1 VSQVFKHQQLF
12 FSGKM
17 YEYISGKFVVKSP
30 TYAVVD
36 ANGVGYMVNISLNT
50 FSKIKDL
57 SEGKLF
63 IHFSVREDA
72 QVFFG
77 FADEV
82 EREIFRHLLSVSGVG
97 ASTARLIL
105 SSLTTEEVYD
115 AITLGKTALLQ
126 GVKGIGGKTAQR
138 IIIDLKDKLAKSGI
152 EVEKVDNVHNTLKEE
167 ALSGLQILG
176 FNKTIAEKAVS
187 GILKQGSVSTVEEL
201 IKESLKI
208 L

>member
-1 VSQVFKHQQLF
+1 
-12 FSGKM
+12 M
-17 YEYISGKFVVKSP
+17 YEYLSGKLVVKNP
-30 TYAVVD
+30 THVVIE
-36 ANGVGYMVNISLNT
+36 ANGIGFIVNISLNT

-57 SEGKLF
+57 AEAKMF
-63 IHFSVREDA
+63 IHFAVREDA
-72 QVFFG
+72 QIFYG

-82 EREIFRHLLSVSGVG
+82 ERELFRQLITVSGVG
-97 ASTARLIL
+97 SNTARLIL

-115 AITLGKTALLQ
+115 AITLGKAALLQ

-138 IIIDLKDKLAKSGI
+138 IIIDLKDKLVKSGI

-176 FNKTIAEKAVS
+176 FNKAIAEKTVS
-187 GILKQGSVSTVEEL
+187 GILKQGSVTTVEEL